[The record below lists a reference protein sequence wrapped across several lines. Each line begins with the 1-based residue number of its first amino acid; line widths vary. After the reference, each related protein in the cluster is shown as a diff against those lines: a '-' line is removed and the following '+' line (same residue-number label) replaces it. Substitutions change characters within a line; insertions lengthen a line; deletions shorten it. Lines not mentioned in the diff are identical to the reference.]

1 MTGTIDAP
9 LFNPIQYSEIIEHT
23 IDDKKEYFSDDL
35 GDDVSQTRIKGTRLK
50 SAIIP
55 KPGGYDRP
63 TKRPE
68 IIDSFFLERVLI
80 NVINNLKYLNSAARK

>member
-1 MTGTIDAP
+1 M
-9 LFNPIQYSEIIEHT
+9 
-23 IDDKKEYFSDDL
+23 
-35 GDDVSQTRIKGTRLK
+35 SQTRIKGTRLK

-80 NVINNLKYLNSAARK
+80 NVINNLKYLKSAARK